1 LFRNNKGK
9 PWTGF
14 AVKVRFDRIQIA
26 LGRQEMAK
34 RGIASAV
41 TEDDI
46 RTLAGKLPKSRL
58 NRATGKKTLKKPAE
72 VRSAARRKL
81 VAKEAKQYAKRF
93 RQYDLRHSF
102 VTRKLRAGV
111 DSHVVAALV
120 GHKDTKMIDA
130 VYSHVADDHDFML
143 GEARKDVRH

>member
-1 LFRNNKGK
+1 
-9 PWTGF
+9 
-14 AVKVRFDRIQIA
+14 
-26 LGRQEMAK
+26 MAK
-34 RGIASAV
+34 RGVASAV
-41 TEDDI
+41 TEAEIDALARDWSKARQN
-46 RTLAGKLPKSRL
+46 RT
-58 NRATGKKTLKKPAE
+58 TDKKTPTKLSE
-72 VRSAARRKL
+72 LRSLARKKL

-130 VYSHVADDHDFML
+130 VYSHVADDPQFML
-143 GEARKDVRH
+143 EAAKKEVAARDRAP